1 VQLTPLVLPKGGS
14 ALSHYEL
21 QTPKLR
27 ESKSK
32 LKIKNRK
39 NMDDERQRLGAGH
52 RRKNILEILMGDKV
66 VEEAV
71 RVTIN

>member
-1 VQLTPLVLPKGGS
+1 VLPKGGS

-27 ESKSK
+27 DSKSK

-39 NMDDERQRLGAGH
+39 NKDDERQKFGVGH

-66 VEEAV
+66 VEDALRDTMNE
-71 RVTIN
+71 